1 MVVGTADRNL
11 VVFNLQNPQV
21 IAIIYLMMKCTYIT
35 GFIYFTGANLAL
47 TLFASVLC
55 VVFAPTASGP
65 GIPESVQNFL
75 LSTGW
80 MDIHIELGQCRNCVE
95 QISPSAGYSPTAP
108 GYSPSSTGQYT
119 PQLSNRDKDEDKN
132 G

>member
-1 MVVGTADRNL
+1 MVFLLA
-11 VVFNLQNPQV
+11 
-21 IAIIYLMMKCTYIT
+21 
-35 GFIYFTGANLAL
+35 AL
-47 TLFASVLC
+47 TVQ
-55 VVFAPTASGP
+55 VVAQITAQ
-65 GIPESVQNFL
+65 VL

>member
-1 MVVGTADRNL
+1 MTSTSMPHPLYVYYRIHL
-11 VVFNLQNPQV
+11 LHR
-21 IAIIYLMMKCTYIT
+21 
-35 GFIYFTGANLAL
+35 GANLAL

-95 QISPSAGYSPTAP
+95 QIRQCPSAGYSPTAP